1 MLLPASGRPWKSW
14 AFLGLPASLRSRGV
28 FCLCLHYDSSA
39 CVQIPPFPKDTGH
52 SGLGPTN
59 DLALLWLPLARR
71 SHSEVLG
78 LPLGGTPSAGG
89 LTSPAAWNF
98 TSPVCSPTEPGGR
111 AAQGEAGPG
120 LRGEVGRQPDHGGS
134 SPAPDAM
141 PQVRGLPADRVRRVP
156 LLQGHEEVRRPRA
169 DEAELYHAAVHR
181 GEWAEGAPRPFS
193 PRPLAP
199 LCSLVSPVPLLK
211 ERVSPAET
219 PERCSL
225 GKRSAVFR
233 FHMDS
238 GWACHVLGLR
248 FLHRLMILHL
258 LPSLDDWGL

>member
-1 MLLPASGRPWKSW
+1 MLPREALEEAACFFQLLDVPGNPGRFLACRHHSGHV
-14 AFLGLPASLRSRGV
+14 AV

-39 CVQIPPFPKDTGH
+39 CVQIPPFAKDTGH
-52 SGLGPTN
+52 SGLGPPN

-71 SHSEVLG
+71 SHCEVLG
-78 LPLGGTPSAGG
+78 LPLGGTSSAGG

-181 GEWAEGAPRPFS
+181 GEWAEGAPTALFLQDLGP
-193 PRPLAP
+193 
-199 LCSLVSPVPLLK
+199 PLL
-211 ERVSPAET
+211 VGLSSP
-219 PERCSL
+219 
-225 GKRSAVFR
+225 SA
-233 FHMDS
+233 
-238 GWACHVLGLR
+238 
-248 FLHRLMILHL
+248 
-258 LPSLDDWGL
+258 